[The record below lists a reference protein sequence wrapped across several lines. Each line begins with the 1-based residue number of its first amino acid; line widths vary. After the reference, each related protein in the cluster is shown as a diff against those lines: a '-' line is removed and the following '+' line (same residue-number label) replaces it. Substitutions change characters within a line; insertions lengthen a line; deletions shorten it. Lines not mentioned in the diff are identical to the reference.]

1 MPKLMKNFRHY
12 RAQRDIKA
20 LRLYKSGIALQEV
33 GEVIG
38 VGKER
43 ARQIVARGRR
53 LLLHPRYAKRLK
65 SKESDVDFSLDFM
78 EDPDG

>member
-20 LRLYKSGIALQEV
+20 LRLYKSGMTLREV
-33 GEVIG
+33 GEVFG

-43 ARQIVARGRR
+43 ARQIVSRGRR
-53 LLLHPRYAKRLK
+53 LLLHPRRAKHLQ
-65 SKESDVDFSLDFM
+65 SKEM
-78 EDPDG
+78 TR